1 MIPCD
6 DPTRRAKIIILSEIN
21 RPYVIDSLTAPL
33 PQGSRF
39 HWTFSAQQLDFKL
52 TEITYLEETL
62 GPTVTLLIEDSE
74 VKVPGAWNIL
84 IVDRETYTVDAVP
97 VTACASFA
105 HEAFVFSPEDGKLIT
120 APIRVANWE
129 QKGSCIYPAVEKTGA
144 VVHAISPGKMHGK
157 TTSRG
162 VVVGPNDLWRYLGG
176 KTVGDILG

>member
-1 MIPCD
+1 M
-6 DPTRRAKIIILSEIN
+6 IILSEIN

-129 QKGSCIYPAVEKTGA
+129 QKGSCIYPAVEKASA